1 MAPSRQSRLKPLA
14 TRPTNAAA
22 CLPKGWIQ
30 SPSDIGN
37 EKRPS
42 ANVPIWASKN
52 ETASRLR
59 GRIELVLDFAKAK
72 GWRSADNPA
81 RWRGH
86 LRNILPARKRSS
98 KRHLA
103 AMPHNEVPAFVQRL
117 RGKEALAARAL
128 EFAILTAGWTSE
140 VLNATWS
147 EIEFES
153 CLWTIP
159 AHRMKAGE
167 EHVVPLSEAAVSLL
181 RPLSDARTSEFVF
194 PGQKPARPL
203 SSMAMEML
211 LRRMKVDNAKV
222 HGFRS
227 SFRDWCG
234 DETSFPREVA
244 EAALAHKVDNG
255 VEQACRRGKAI
266 EKRRKLMEAWASYC
280 KAHDAGSVVHLHGA
294 GVGAA

>member
-1 MAPSRQSRLKPLA
+1 MEGQWRNDKHRYQWRQTLGAYCEPIRGKPV
-14 TRPTNAAA
+14 AA
-22 CLPKGWIQ
+22 LTTEDVLMVLQ
-30 SPSDIGN
+30 
-37 EKRPS
+37 
-42 ANVPIWASKN
+42 PIWVNKN

-86 LRNILPARKRSS
+86 LKNILPARKRSS

-103 AMPHNEVPAFVQRL
+103 AMPYNDVPAFVQRL
-117 RGKEALAARAL
+117 RGTEALAARAL
-128 EFAILTAGWTSE
+128 EFAILTAGRTSE

-147 EIEFES
+147 EIDFEL
-153 CLWTIP
+153 CQWTIP

-167 EHVVPLSEAAVSLL
+167 EHVVPLSEAAISLL
-181 RPLSDARTSEFVF
+181 RPLFDARTSEFVF
-194 PGQKPARPL
+194 PGQKSGRPL

-211 LRRMKVDNAKV
+211 LRRMKVDNATV

-234 DETSFPREVA
+234 GETNFPREVA
-244 EAALAHKVDNG
+244 EAALAHKVGNV
-255 VEQACRRGKAI
+255 VEQAYRRGKAI
-266 EKRRKLMEAWASYC
+266 EKRRKLMEAWAAYC
-280 KAHDAGSVVHLHGA
+280 ESREAGSVVTLQGA
-294 GVGAA
+294 GKGAA